1 MTWIRFWDMADLR
14 MGGEPAM
21 VPGRWAGFNIDVL
34 ASALELLDEVACHL
48 GIGGVRR
55 QLQEVG
61 QV

>member
-34 ASALELLDEVACHL
+34 ASALNLRDHVAGQL
-48 GIGGVRR
+48 GLGGVRR
-55 QLQEVG
+55 QLQEVS